1 MKNLFLILHLLVG
14 VIHLYHS
21 WMDDKKRRAQT
32 KPFLM
37 STLALFYVFSA
48 AEVSWLLLLA
58 LAFSWLGDVLLIPKG
73 HQWFTR
79 GGICFL
85 ISHILFMAVC
95 FPHIRLEAVPWML
108 VFLLAPVYY
117 GASLWVMQ
125 KVAPSTPK
133 SMAKPLGAYLL
144 TNSTMNLL
152 ALIRMYSLRDLSSV
166 VVYVGALLFFISDC
180 TLFFVR
186 YYRDPE
192 VIFKKHFTV
201 MLTYLAGEF
210 FITLGILMQ

>member
-1 MKNLFLILHLLVG
+1 
-14 VIHLYHS
+14 
-21 WMDDKKRRAQT
+21 
-32 KPFLM
+32 
-37 STLALFYVFSA
+37 
-48 AEVSWLLLLA
+48 
-58 LAFSWLGDVLLIPKG
+58 
-73 HQWFTR
+73 
-79 GGICFL
+79 
-85 ISHILFMAVC
+85 
-95 FPHIRLEAVPWML
+95 ML

-133 SMAKPLGAYLL
+133 SMVKPMGAYLL